1 MAYDEGARRWKLV
14 TRYFKLTHALF
25 LSRKPP
31 VLENDI
37 RVAVL
42 GNVDAGKSSLI
53 GVLKAGELDDGR
65 GSSRK
70 LVMKFQHELE
80 TGRTTS
86 PAAHLAGFD
95 ENGNYSIVKD
105 AHRVVTLLD
114 MAGHEKYFKS
124 VVGGVASG
132 MVDYALVLVN
142 ARQDPTHMTV
152 NHINLASS
160 LGIPIVVVFTKIDGC
175 PSDVLKNTKKLVTQ
189 LVKSVGK
196 APFAVRTEKDI
207 DTVAYKLDSLAPLV
221 SVSSVTGEWLPLLG
235 KLLVSLPK
243 RRHHSKKVNRPF
255 EFLID
260 DVLNVTGIGSVVI
273 GFVNAGQWKK
283 GENVHVG
290 PLSDGSYIKSVVK
303 SVQIERSEVTH
314 VWAGQTAAF
323 ALSLTKA
330 NRKRLRKGMVLLKEP
345 VPATRSITADICFLR
360 GREGTTVIKGR
371 YETMV
376 HILHVKQIAR
386 VIDFSSLDN
395 EKLPSGED
403 SVLRP
408 GDRATVRLQF
418 LQRPEYIRPGMRIL
432 LRDGHVR
439 GVGIVKEVFS

>member
-1 MAYDEGARRWKLV
+1 MISDSFHYAV
-14 TRYFKLTHALF
+14 T
-25 LSRKPP
+25 
-31 VLENDI
+31 LELIRCSAFQQDSPAPENHI

-42 GNVDAGKSSLI
+42 GNVDAGKSTLI
-53 GVLKAGELDDGR
+53 GVIKSGDLDNGR
-65 GSSRK
+65 GASRK
-70 LVMKFQHELE
+70 LVMKHQHELE

-86 PAAHLAGFD
+86 PVAHLVGFD
-95 ENGNYSIVKD
+95 ENGNYSVPKD

-124 VVGGVASG
+124 TIKGVTQG

-160 LGIPIVVVFTKIDGC
+160 LGIPIVIVFTKIDGC
-175 PSDVLKNTKKLVTQ
+175 PKDVLKNTKQLVTQ

-196 APFAVRTEKDI
+196 THFAVRTEKDI
-207 DTVAYKLDSLAPLV
+207 DTVACKLDSLAPLLF
-221 SVSSVTGEWLPLLG
+221 VSSVTGEGLPLLG

-243 RRHHSKKVNRPF
+243 RRHHVKKIDRPF
-255 EFLID
+255 EFLVE
-260 DVLNVTGIGSVVI
+260 DVLNVSGIGSVVI

-283 GENVHVG
+283 GESVHVG
-290 PLSDGSYIKSVVK
+290 PLSDGAYMKSVVK
-303 SVQIERSEVTH
+303 TVQIERTEVDH

-323 ALSLTKA
+323 ALSLTKV

-345 VPATRSITADICFLR
+345 VPAVRSFTADVCLLR
-360 GREGTTVIKGR
+360 GEGTTIIKGR
-371 YETMV
+371 YETVV
-376 HILHVKQIAR
+376 HILHVKQIAK
-386 VIDFSSLDN
+386 VVDFSSLDR
-395 EKLPSGED
+395 EKLSDAD

-408 GDRATVRLQF
+408 GNTATMRFQF
-418 LQRPEYIRPGMRIL
+418 LMRPEYIRKGMRVV

-439 GVGIVKEVFS
+439 GVGIVKEVFP